1 MITAEDRADSREA
14 KEVLARITPML
25 VGLSPPVVGMIVGE
39 LAARFIACH
48 GPEWRAGAREMLSQF
63 INVMVPAAV
72 DEMIKSGHVSEEE
85 WRGPT
90 IQ

>member
-1 MITAEDRADSREA
+1 MITAEDRTASREA

-48 GPEWRAGAREMLSQF
+48 GPEWRPGARDMLNQF

-85 WRGPT
+85 WRGT
-90 IQ
+90 TLQ

>member
-1 MITAEDRADSREA
+1 
-14 KEVLARITPML
+14 
-25 VGLSPPVVGMIVGE
+25 VGE

-48 GPEWRAGAREMLSQF
+48 GPEWRPGAREMLSQF

-72 DEMIKSGHVSEEE
+72 DEMIKSGHVTEDE
-85 WRGPT
+85 WRDPT